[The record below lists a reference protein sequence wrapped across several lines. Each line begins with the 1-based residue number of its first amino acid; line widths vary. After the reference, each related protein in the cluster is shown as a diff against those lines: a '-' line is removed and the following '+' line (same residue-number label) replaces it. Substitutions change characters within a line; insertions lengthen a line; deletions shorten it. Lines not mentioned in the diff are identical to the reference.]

1 MLVARAHKIAVS
13 VVFVLLAA
21 WLLVGSLLVPPN
33 QRAIESGS
41 YGTQESGRKI
51 AMPNSAED
59 RIADYTWW
67 LSAFTLAL
75 VVVSA
80 VQIRFL
86 IRADKTARIAA
97 EAAVKSASA
106 ATAIEFPIVRTSW
119 IGPEVTSTDELV
131 RPHVPYAG
139 AVNYGWPTRFS
150 AISEIESRNYGRT
163 PAFPTRIT
171 LGFAVT
177 KMLPEVPV
185 YSKTGRCEPNTVI
198 EGRNDYSIETHFG
211 FELTDDQIK
220 ALKESA
226 AVLWFYGLLNFHDV
240 MDRPHETAFC
250 WQWGQQSEA
259 DSMFYFFDDGSA
271 PPAYTRKT

>member
-1 MLVARAHKIAVS
+1 MLVARAHKIEVS

-21 WLLVGSLLVPPN
+21 WLLVGSLLAPPN

-150 AISEIESRNYGRT
+150 AISEIEFKRVDVNQILLSKGETTTPLKPILVSNLPTIKLRRSRNPLRSC
-163 PAFPTRIT
+163 
-171 LGFAVT
+171 GFT
-177 KMLPEVPV
+177 I
-185 YSKTGRCEPNTVI
+185 C
-198 EGRNDYSIETHFG
+198 
-211 FELTDDQIK
+211 
-220 ALKESA
+220 
-226 AVLWFYGLLNFHDV
+226 
-240 MDRPHETAFC
+240 
-250 WQWGQQSEA
+250 
-259 DSMFYFFDDGSA
+259 
-271 PPAYTRKT
+271 